1 MSGRRP
7 LLVIITGPTASGKT
21 NLAVNMAIEFNT
33 DVFSSDSRQFYREIP
48 IGTAAPTIE
57 EQRGVKHHFIGHLSI
72 HDDYNVSRY
81 EIDALNALNQFYSSN
96 DIAIMAGGAGLY
108 IDAVAKG
115 MDEMP
120 DPDPIIRA
128 QLELLLLNEGIG
140 ALQQKLKS
148 LDECFYNEVDLQNPK
163 RLLRAIEV
171 CLITGTPYS
180 ELRKA
185 GVKSRPFDILYLGAL
200 REKEELAQRI
210 ALRVNLM
217 LEQGLEEEARS
228 VYPYKN
234 CNALQTVGY
243 KELFA
248 YFDGLITKEEAIE
261 QIIVNTRRY
270 AKRQMTWFKRNT
282 EINWIDPNEPAIAK
296 ELINKR
302 YSEGF

>member
-1 MSGRRP
+1 MSGKRP

-21 NLAVNMAIEFNT
+21 DLAVNMAIEFNT
-33 DVFSSDSRQFYREIP
+33 DVFSSDSRQFYKEIP
-48 IGTAAPTIE
+48 IGTAAPTTE
-57 EQRGVKHHFIGHLSI
+57 EQRGIKHHFIGHLSI
-72 HDDYNVSRY
+72 HDDYNVSRF
-81 EIDALNALNQFYSSN
+81 EVDALEALNHYYLSN
-96 DIAIMAGGAGLY
+96 DIAIMVGGAGLY

-120 DPDPIIRA
+120 DPDPIIRTR
-128 QLELLLLNEGIG
+128 LEQQLLNEGITS
-140 ALQQKLKS
+140 LQLQLKS
-148 LDECFYNEVDLQNPK
+148 LDESFYNEVDLQNPK

-185 GVKSRPFDILYLGAL
+185 SVKSRPFDILYLGAL

-217 LEQGLEEEARS
+217 LGQGLEDEARS

-270 AKRQMTWFKRNT
+270 AKRQMTWFKRNP
-282 EINWIDPNEPAIAK
+282 EINWIDPNEKDIARN
-296 ELINKR
+296 LINKR
-302 YSEGF
+302 YSDGI

>member
-1 MSGRRP
+1 MSGKRP

-21 NLAVNMAIEFNT
+21 DLAVNMAIEFNT
-33 DVFSSDSRQFYREIP
+33 DVFSSDSRQFYKEIP
-48 IGTAAPTIE
+48 IGTAAPTTE
-57 EQRGVKHHFIGHLSI
+57 EQRGIKHHFIGHLSI
-72 HDDYNVSRY
+72 HDDYNVSRF
-81 EIDALNALNQFYSSN
+81 EVDALEALNHYYLSN
-96 DIAIMAGGAGLY
+96 DIAIMVGGAGLY

-120 DPDPIIRA
+120 DPDPNIRTR
-128 QLELLLLNEGIG
+128 LEQQLLNEGITS
-140 ALQQKLKS
+140 LQLQLKS
-148 LDECFYNEVDLQNPK
+148 LDESFYNEVDLQNPK

-185 GVKSRPFDILYLGAL
+185 SVKSRPFDILYLGAL

-210 ALRVNLM
+210 AFRVNLM
-217 LEQGLEEEARS
+217 LGQGLEDEARS

-270 AKRQMTWFKRNT
+270 AKRQMTWFKRNP
-282 EINWIDPNEPAIAK
+282 EINWIDPNEKDIARN
-296 ELINKR
+296 LINKR
-302 YSEGF
+302 YSEGI

>member
-1 MSGRRP
+1 MSGKRP

-21 NLAVNMAIEFNT
+21 DLAVNMAIEFNT
-33 DVFSSDSRQFYREIP
+33 DVFSSDSRQFYKEIP
-48 IGTAAPTIE
+48 IGTAAPTTE
-57 EQRGVKHHFIGHLSI
+57 EQRGIKHHFIGHLSI
-72 HDDYNVSRY
+72 HDDYNVSRF
-81 EIDALNALNQFYSSN
+81 EVDALEALNHYYLSN
-96 DIAIMAGGAGLY
+96 DIAIMVGGAGLY

-120 DPDPIIRA
+120 DPDPIIRTR
-128 QLELLLLNEGIG
+128 LEQQLLNEGITS
-140 ALQQKLKS
+140 LQLQLKS
-148 LDECFYNEVDLQNPK
+148 LDESFYNEVDLQNPK

-185 GVKSRPFDILYLGAL
+185 SVKSRPFDILYLGAL

-217 LEQGLEEEARS
+217 LGQGLEDEARS

-248 YFDGLITKEEAIE
+248 YFDGLTTKEEAIE

-270 AKRQMTWFKRNT
+270 AKRQMTWFKRNP
-282 EINWIDPNEPAIAK
+282 EINWIDPNEKDIARN
-296 ELINKR
+296 LINKR
-302 YSEGF
+302 YSEGI